1 MSSALIAA
9 LFRDHAAADQV
20 RVRLSSGEA
29 AFPTD
34 RVHLTSKVD
43 PGHAGLVPAASFTL
57 KLQAY
62 FHTLFDQ
69 DDEAEEVRAL
79 SAGVENGNGAFVVFP
94 RGDIETKRAFEVL
107 RQAKPLQLFEHDLD
121 KQTLEHA
128 ASDDNASVVENVV
141 DAVTG
146 TDTGKR

>member
-1 MSSALIAA
+1 MSSAVIAA
-9 LFRDHAAADQV
+9 LFADHAVADRV
-20 RVRLSSGEA
+20 RTRLSSGDA

-34 RVHLTSKVD
+34 RVHLTSVIE
-43 PGHAGLVPAASFTL
+43 PGNAGLVPAASFTL

-69 DDEAEEVRAL
+69 EDEAAEVSAL
-79 SAGVENGNGAFVVFP
+79 SAGVQAGNGAVAVFP

-121 KQTLEHA
+121 KQSLEHA
-128 ASDDNASVVENVV
+128 ASEDRAPVVSNVA

-146 TDTGKR
+146 TKSS

>member
-1 MSSALIAA
+1 MSSAVIAA
-9 LFRDHAAADQV
+9 LFADHAVADRV
-20 RVRLSSGEA
+20 RTRLSSGDA

-34 RVHLTSKVD
+34 RVHLTSVIE
-43 PGHAGLVPAASFTL
+43 PGNAGLVPAASFTL

-69 DDEAEEVRAL
+69 EDEAAEVSAL
-79 SAGVENGNGAFVVFP
+79 SAGVQAGNGAVAVFP

-107 RQAKPLQLFEHDLD
+107 RQAKPLQLF
-121 KQTLEHA
+121 A
-128 ASDDNASVVENVV
+128 ASEDRAPVVSNVA

-146 TDTGKR
+146 TKSS

>member
-1 MSSALIAA
+1 MSSAVIAA
-9 LFRDHAAADQV
+9 LFADHAVADRV
-20 RVRLSSGEA
+20 RTRLSSGDA

-34 RVHLTSKVD
+34 RVHLTSVIE
-43 PGHAGLVPAASFTL
+43 PGNAGLVPAASFTL

-69 DDEAEEVRAL
+69 EDEAAEVSAL
-79 SAGVENGNGAFVVFP
+79 SAGVQAGNGAVAVFP

-121 KQTLEHA
+121 KQSLEHA
-128 ASDDNASVVENVV
+128 ASEDRAPVVSNVV

-146 TDTGKR
+146 TKSS